1 MISVKTI
8 VDDNLAAPLRAEHGL
23 ALWVSVEN
31 GFSGLKNDYLFDT
44 GQHADVLSANAAAA
58 GVDLSA
64 ASAVVLSHG
73 HYDHTGGLPALEC
86 VSPLCPVFLGPDAER
101 RRFSTQVGVAP
112 SGRKMLKPIGMPRP
126 DELASHTVRRVSGVL
141 RQSSSLTL
149 FTLPQAAPPNVRLI
163 AADAVSPDSFSDE
176 VFALVSDGVSNMLFG
191 GCTHHGLPLL
201 LDFVFGS
208 LGVGR
213 VDWFVGGLHL
223 QGRPADEIE
232 AVADV
237 AARYPVRA
245 YAPLHCTGADALAI
259 WRRRFHVVD
268 GPDFVV

>member
-86 VSPLCPVFLGPDAER
+86 VSPLCPVVHR
-101 RRFSTQVGVAP
+101 HAP
-112 SGRKMLKPIGMPRP
+112 
-126 DELASHTVRRVSGVL
+126 A
-141 RQSSSLTL
+141 
-149 FTLPQAAPPNVRLI
+149 
-163 AADAVSPDSFSDE
+163 
-176 VFALVSDGVSNMLFG
+176 
-191 GCTHHGLPLL
+191 
-201 LDFVFGS
+201 
-208 LGVGR
+208 
-213 VDWFVGGLHL
+213 
-223 QGRPADEIE
+223 
-232 AVADV
+232 
-237 AARYPVRA
+237 
-245 YAPLHCTGADALAI
+245 
-259 WRRRFHVVD
+259 
-268 GPDFVV
+268 